1 MHATSSAV
9 GSPKGYKSVG
19 MEGFIATWYARL
31 TAKDMEA
38 RRAAD
43 TRQNLPLG

>member
-9 GSPKGYKSVG
+9 ASPKGYKGVG

-31 TAKDMEA
+31 TAKDME
-38 RRAAD
+38 RFR
-43 TRQNLPLG
+43 TLGAGLRHE